1 MGLIYTHYYIYIVVV
16 HLAHGI
22 MKYIVCICIYT
33 LLYMYSTGNSPQYSV
48 MAYME
53 NNPEIEWI
61 CCVCVTDSIC
71 YTPETNKTL

>member
-1 MGLIYTHYYIYIVVV
+1 
-16 HLAHGI
+16 
-22 MKYIVCICIYT
+22 
-33 LLYMYSTGNSPQYSV
+33 MYSTGNSPQYSV